1 VGRVRTRRESRSAW
15 AGDSGLGGYVQEYLP
30 TLLEST
36 QPVMERLDAHMRTHN
51 LTELA
56 DIASDVFPQV
66 SAPVCRCRSC
76 SGTDR
81 RVAYRLRGY
90 LVSPNRCPRVS

>member
-1 VGRVRTRRESRSAW
+1 MGLRPPRRDLRSAW
-15 AGDSGLGGYVQEYLP
+15 AADSELGGYVQEYLP

-56 DIASDVFPQV
+56 DMVSGVFPQV
-66 SAPVCRCRSC
+66 CTC
-76 SGTDR
+76 
-81 RVAYRLRGY
+81 
-90 LVSPNRCPRVS
+90 